1 MRKSLLIIVFILVG
15 SLQGFSQPNFLVSC
29 PSEIR
34 MVGMMSH
41 FYISHRSY
49 LLYNSNGSTFKIL
62 INMNDLVEQNTAPIK
77 GQEIEYNSNI
87 EDTNS
92 LIFEGII
99 PEAQIRPESNLK
111 DTYTFTVVGTIK
123 FRNISYPTQIICSY
137 GARMIRNNSQVA
149 LNINA
154 EVLKMDNPMFV
165 PKIKEYI
172 DNLKIEI
179 IDGTVNMVQ
188 N

>member
-1 MRKSLLIIVFILVG
+1 MRKRIFVLLILAGIG
-15 SLQGFSQPNFLVSC
+15 SMAFSQTNFLVSC

-34 MVGMMSH
+34 MVGVLNH
-41 FYISHRSY
+41 FYISRQSY
-49 LLYNSNGSTFKIL
+49 LIYNSNGSIL
-62 INMNDLVEQNTAPIK
+62 KVMINMNELEPQNSVPQH
-77 GQEIEYNSNI
+77 GQEIAYSTNI

-92 LIFEGII
+92 LIFEGSV
-99 PEAQIRPESNLK
+99 PENLIRPNSDLK

-123 FRNISYPTQIICSY
+123 FRNISYPTQIVCSY

-149 LNINA
+149 LNLNA
-154 EVLKMDNPMFV
+154 EILKMDNPMFV